1 MRISEVQ
8 RIKAYVIHVLL
19 SLVGL
24 TDPRRKI
31 SFQDRAKEAAW
42 GRLDNQPKDLSSKK
56 RIKVALG
63 PNENPNNGITMI
75 VEGSGKVS
83 IVGEDGQGQLSFCLP
98 DEAPSDPS
106 TLSTTSRCFSSE
118 YQAFSEL
125 DLAS

>member
-8 RIKAYVIHVLL
+8 RIKTYVPSAS
-19 SLVGL
+19 SLFFL
-24 TDPRRKI
+24 KTDLPSPKI

-75 VEGSGKVS
+75 VEGNGKVS
-83 IVGEDGQGQLSFCLP
+83 IVGEDGQGQLAVFQP
-98 DEAPSDPS
+98 H
-106 TLSTTSRCFSSE
+106 
-118 YQAFSEL
+118 
-125 DLAS
+125 